1 MAWLEHAAWPSLTRK
16 RWALGYKLVH
26 LSESNLVIYLSIA
39 VDILEHKERTT
50 HDPVPSSGISAG
62 LANSKHRTLYREAR
76 LCRLDSSR
84 ACWSLNPQV
93 SLPGRPTDCPN
104 HVL

>member
-26 LSESNLVIYLSIA
+26 LPAKQSGDILSIA
-39 VDILEHKERTT
+39 LDILEHCWTYLEHKERTT
-50 HDPVPSSGISAG
+50 HDAVPSSDISAG

-84 ACWSLNPQV
+84 AC
-93 SLPGRPTDCPN
+93 
-104 HVL
+104 